1 MRCALYPICLHLFL
15 NPFADLRGQSMKTS
29 LLSVIQDFVSLFF
42 PRYCLACELALVK
55 GEDMICTGCLLEL
68 PRSGQGH
75 DQAFFVRL
83 HGRLPLQAMFT
94 LYQFSKG
101 SRVQHLLHALKY
113 RGQADLGVAL
123 GRLAGHDLRRRGVH
137 ERIDLIVSVPLQE
150 KRKRVR
156 GYNQSERFA
165 HGLAEVLQ
173 IPCCD
178 TAMRCVLK
186 TQSQT
191 RRGKLQRWLN
201 VKDSFEVTQ
210 PGVIAGQRILLVDD
224 VITTGATAE
233 ACGLALLAAGC
244 KEISVACIAG
254 AQ

>member
-1 MRCALYPICLHLFL
+1 
-15 NPFADLRGQSMKTS
+15 MKTS
-29 LLSVIQDFVSLFF
+29 FLSVISDFVSLFF
-42 PRYCLACELALVK
+42 PRYCLACELSLVK

-68 PRSGQGH
+68 PRSGAGY
-75 DQAFFVRL
+75 DEAFFIRL
-83 HGRLPLQAMFT
+83 HSRLPLRTAFT

-123 GRLAGHDLRRRGVH
+123 GRLAGHDLRRRGLHDRV
-137 ERIDLIVSVPLQE
+137 DLIVSVPLHE
-150 KRKRVR
+150 RRKRVR
-156 GYNQSERFA
+156 GYNQSERFGQ
-165 HGLAEVLQ
+165 GLAEILQ
-173 IPCCD
+173 VPCCD
-178 TAMRCVLK
+178 TAMRCVQK

-210 PGVIAGQRILLVDD
+210 PEIIRGKRILLVDD

-233 ACGLALLAAGC
+233 ACGLALLVAGC
-244 KEISVACIAG
+244 EELSLACIAG
-254 AQ
+254 AK